1 MEKKVIIYPKVGIE
15 LSNYGRLDFGTD
27 REVIKEQMESR
38 GFQLFWKREETI
50 DFYTY
55 LDGHGGVNLHFEGQ
69 KLGGIQFGPQ
79 LRAFIS
85 GYDIDL
91 SNFDV
96 TKSREFIKG
105 LDHTAFFDER
115 ADCLVSPGLLIS
127 LGDEDDDGLFFNCIS
142 VVAPGCSLF
151 DFTPS

>member
-27 REVIKEQMESR
+27 REVIKAQMESR
-38 GFQLFWKREETI
+38 GFQLFWKREETR
-50 DFYTY
+50 DFYIY
-55 LDGHGGVNLHFEGQ
+55 PDGHGGVNLYFEDQ
-69 KLGGIQFGPQ
+69 KLGGIDFDPQFQ
-79 LRAFIS
+79 AFIS

-91 SNFDV
+91 NNSDV

-105 LDHTAFFDER
+105 LDHAAFFDEM

-127 LGDEDDDGLFFNCIS
+127 VGDEDDDGLFFNCIS
-142 VVAPGCSLF
+142 VVAPECSLF
-151 DFTPS
+151 NFTPS